1 MPTFGTFIA
10 DFSGKLHDVSKGA
23 FDAIALRET
32 GKEMGQLRD
41 EFSTF
46 GSSFKDSFQKY
57 LKKINIEVDFATPG
71 AVENIIKAAIG
82 KITVAYGGKIAAS
95 AAAVFGGE
103 EIIAASVAGPLGAIV
118 ALAADFA
125 ILAFMSSG
133 DETPITGYKPGQWIM
148 IDNGMKT
155 VGKKIER
162 SIGWAETQIFGDAPI
177 TSDFELDRQED
188 YSIGFILGE
197 GREQGHWEVFNFKT
211 GDEETH
217 HKRDVRPVDSAVARD
232 LDTNDEMTLVRE
244 FKFLEDDHTFLEG
257 QVPTKP
263 GSQVIYKGTP
273 YRVVSSEAFEVLLEN
288 NSGDQIKTNI
298 NNLSRGKVT
307 STASYNMKNGKPVTE
322 GFVTTSTDSVH
333 SGQWIWLAPSIDQ
346 KVKFEI
352 AKRVLGIIVL
362 IDGELIR
369 GVYALDG
376 RVFEVVQSKIT
387 LATTESTESFRGIKA
402 FTEFQLRAT
411 ERRVSESELMTI
423 APGHEYPL
431 ICLGVAQE
439 PGRET
444 LTQKKRKVE
453 LSNQKFQYI
462 DYVGDY
468 GRVREADIWEEAIEK
483 GEILP
488 GTEGEEGVEGKED
501 RLLSVQG
508 GGMTPVLIAGLV
520 LAGWYFLG

>member
-1 MPTFGTFIA
+1 M
-10 DFSGKLHDVSKGA
+10 
-23 FDAIALRET
+23 
-32 GKEMGQLRD
+32 
-41 EFSTF
+41 
-46 GSSFKDSFQKY
+46 
-57 LKKINIEVDFATPG
+57 
-71 AVENIIKAAIG
+71 
-82 KITVAYGGKIAAS
+82 
-95 AAAVFGGE
+95 
-103 EIIAASVAGPLGAIV
+103 
-118 ALAADFA
+118 
-125 ILAFMSSG
+125 
-133 DETPITGYKPGQWIM
+133 
-148 IDNGMKT
+148 
-155 VGKKIER
+155 
-162 SIGWAETQIFGDAPI
+162 
-177 TSDFELDRQED
+177 
-188 YSIGFILGE
+188 
-197 GREQGHWEVFNFKT
+197 
-211 GDEETH
+211 
-217 HKRDVRPVDSAVARD
+217 DSAVARD
-232 LDTNDEMTLVRE
+232 LDTNDEMSLVRE

-288 NSGDQIKTNI
+288 ASGDQIKTNI

-307 STASYNMKNGKPVTE
+307 STASYNMKNGSPVTA

-352 AKRVLGIIVL
+352 AKRSLGIVVL
-362 IDGELIR
+362 IDGKLIR

-501 RLLSVQG
+501 RLLNVQG